1 MGALSNFGGRAALL
15 STMDVI
21 RDKVVKPKGDDL
33 QQGLF
38 ATGELK
44 KTESASVI
52 NMPDVDEFSD
62 EELEALERQLLGF
75 SLSAK
80 PISEIISGLEF
91 QSTHKINEILTSEE
105 RLDKVKVAAVVV
117 GVRVITTK
125 KSGAEMAFVKLDD
138 GTGTIEVVVFPK
150 VFKDTKDFW
159 SDGRPLLILGK
170 VDMRDETPGIIV
182 DSIETVETT
191 NNKHEEIDINIPAGT
206 DLNTLKKLKTLLT
219 ESLGNRE
226 AYIVFEGGKKVKL
239 QFKIYWDEILA
250 NKIKDILEVKS
261 S

>member
-1 MGALSNFGGRAALL
+1 
-15 STMDVI
+15 
-21 RDKVVKPKGDDL
+21 
-33 QQGLF
+33 
-38 ATGELK
+38 
-44 KTESASVI
+44 
-52 NMPDVDEFSD
+52 
-62 EELEALERQLLGF
+62 
-75 SLSAK
+75 
-80 PISEIISGLEF
+80 
-91 QSTHKINEILTSEE
+91 
-105 RLDKVKVAAVVV
+105 
-117 GVRVITTK
+117 
-125 KSGAEMAFVKLDD
+125 
-138 GTGTIEVVVFPK
+138 
-150 VFKDTKDFW
+150 
-159 SDGRPLLILGK
+159 
-170 VDMRDETPGIIV
+170 MRDETPGIIV